1 MNKGKE
7 TVSIVLS
14 ALLAFLLFFF
24 FFTKLK
30 FGLLLS
36 MVLAVG
42 AYIALTFLLKPSG
55 RIGKVSV
62 DTVKNGELLLE
73 RLEEGEKD
81 YKRLEKAA
89 AQIKEEELG
98 RSCRELLDIAESILK
113 YLKDNP
119 EKIMAARR
127 YMDYYQET
135 AVHVLENYIELR
147 ETKLATREAE
157 EIIGKTREAV
167 ETLKDA
173 FQLQLQ
179 KLMENELMDMEA
191 DLNLLKQTFKSEGF
205 TYDKE
210 TKE

>member
-89 AQIKEEELG
+89 AQIKEEE
-98 RSCRELLDIAESILK
+98 
-113 YLKDNP
+113 
-119 EKIMAARR
+119 
-127 YMDYYQET
+127 
-135 AVHVLENYIELR
+135 
-147 ETKLATREAE
+147 
-157 EIIGKTREAV
+157 
-167 ETLKDA
+167 
-173 FQLQLQ
+173 
-179 KLMENELMDMEA
+179 
-191 DLNLLKQTFKSEGF
+191 
-205 TYDKE
+205 
-210 TKE
+210 